1 MPAPDAERQANVRG
15 TPVASYLPT
24 HDRQQRNSL
33 LIFVHGALAFL
44 RQKGSMAEY
53 DPSEAEEALEAA
65 RRRKADNE
73 ADPVYD
79 LVPRLR
85 MRMEA
90 ADEQLLGEERHHA
103 ALGVYVGLLLDLL
116 PWHASPIALTP
127 DQAEQTG
134 VAHL

>member
-1 MPAPDAERQANVRG
+1 MSPPVLPILTHSG

-33 LIFVHGALAFL
+33 LIFVHAALSFL
-44 RQKGSMAEY
+44 RHGSREGDDAN
-53 DPSEAEEALEAA
+53 EAEEALEAA

-73 ADPVYD
+73 AEPVYD

-90 ADEQLLGEERHHA
+90 ADAQLLSVGRDHEALA
-103 ALGVYVGLLLDLL
+103 AYLGLLLDLL
-116 PWHASPIALTP
+116 PWHACPIAMTP
-127 DQAEQTG
+127 DQAEYTG
-134 VAHL
+134 VAQL